1 MRRGTEQ
8 YVSVSDHARGLP
20 ARHGQFDPGP
30 FDQSPFNQAALQPA
44 TATPAQHG
52 DDERALI
59 ARFFIDLRQAL
70 QFTVPQA
77 AHYLAVHPQLIE
89 ALETGRVEYL
99 PDWEETSGIIMTY
112 TSMAGINGR
121 PVLSALGHL
130 LRHLSAAAA
139 PPAVQ
144 QAPVQPQHHVPF
156 ANRVESYGRQA
167 PHPAPAN
174 WAHQA
179 ASPAQPY
186 AAQFSS
192 YVQPAYGH
200 QGYDGSPYAQAPL
213 PARARTPEPAALPS
227 PSALAVSSRN
237 LMRAGSAIANGARRL
252 PQVAMTQV
260 RARPQRALYA
270 LSLPLGILI
279 VLMHSS
285 ILSSISHPFSRV
297 VGWASGYFQEHFGPV
312 KDGLRY
318 IEVDDPRSR
327 RGDKLRM
334 TSGSY

>member
-8 YVSVSDHARGLP
+8 YVSVSDHARGFP
-20 ARHGQFDPGP
+20 ARHDP
-30 FDQSPFNQAALQPA
+30 FDQAALQPA
-44 TATPAQHG
+44 VSTLRQDG

-144 QAPVQPQHHVPF
+144 QAPVQPQAHAPF
-156 ANRVESYGRQA
+156 ANRVESYGRQQPQPA
-167 PHPAPAN
+167 QYPAPT
-174 WAHQA
+174 WGHQA
-179 ASPAQPY
+179 ASPAPQP
-186 AAQFSS
+186 AAQFST
-192 YVQPAYGH
+192 YGQPAYGH

-213 PARARTPEPAALPS
+213 PARARTPEPAALPP

-237 LMRAGSAIANGARRL
+237 LLRAGSAIANGARRL